1 MFHLNKFTTV
11 QVPFTQYKQALQQNF
26 NRAFSSATT
35 VLWRHADVAL
45 QDYEDCGKQPNH
57 EI

>member
-11 QVPFTQYKQALQQNF
+11 QVPFTQYKEALQQNF
-26 NRAFSSATT
+26 NGAFSSAAT
-35 VLWRHADVAL
+35 VLSRLTDVAL
-45 QDYEDCGKQPNH
+45 QDYEDCGKQPNQ